1 MNFIKLTDRESKT
14 PIYVSIE
21 AICLTYSD
29 YNVGAIVELKNG
41 ENHWISE
48 TPEEIMKII
57 DNALT
62 KITAWGR

>member
-1 MNFIKLTDRESKT
+1 MKFIELTSYEFNT
-14 PIYVSIE
+14 TIYVSIE
-21 AICLTYSD
+21 AICSTYSD
-29 YNVGAIVELKNG
+29 YNGSAIVELKNG